1 MSDYQGEKFR
11 LYLKKLDI
19 GVTEA
24 AKMLGISRQAIYL
37 FFKTSRLQRET
48 VNKILDTFKV
58 KEDDIWGSGK
68 DTPRLEAVPLRL
80 ADPYGYDATH
90 EKIYKLPDDSLIM
103 QVPLITQ
110 KAYAGYLVGFS
121 DPEFYDDLETIPLP
135 VEGLHRGSYLAFE
148 VTGRSMVCYDTDELA
163 DLSIRPGRIAIGR
176 DIPKE
181 KWKYKLHTHTTD
193 TWIIVHREKGI
204 VIKQIIKHQVEEGLI
219 TIHSL
224 NPEYQDEVLDLRDVE
239 QIFSVVQIINKK
251 R

>member
-1 MSDYQGEKFR
+1 MIISGII
-11 LYLKKLDI
+11 LKDAIQKSGLSQADAANKL
-19 GVTEA
+19 GV
-24 AKMLGISRQAIYL
+24 SRQTLNTWCGKSELNELIIKSVKTKLGLDLNAI
-37 FFKTSRLQRET
+37 S
-48 VNKILDTFKV
+48 I
-58 KEDDIWGSGK
+58 
-68 DTPRLEAVPLRL
+68 DTPRLEAIPLRL
-80 ADPYGYDATH
+80 ADPYGFDATN
-90 EKIYKLPDDSLIM
+90 EKIYKLPDDTLIM

-110 KAYAGYLVGFS
+110 RAYAGYLVGFS

-135 VEGLHRGSYLAFE
+135 VESAHRGSYLAFE
-148 VTGRSMVCYDTDELA
+148 VSGRSMVNYETDELA

-176 DIPKE
+176 DIPKD

-204 VIKQIIKHQVEEGLI
+204 LIKQIAKQDVDAGII

-224 NPEYQDEVLDLRDVE
+224 NPDYEDEDLHLKDIE